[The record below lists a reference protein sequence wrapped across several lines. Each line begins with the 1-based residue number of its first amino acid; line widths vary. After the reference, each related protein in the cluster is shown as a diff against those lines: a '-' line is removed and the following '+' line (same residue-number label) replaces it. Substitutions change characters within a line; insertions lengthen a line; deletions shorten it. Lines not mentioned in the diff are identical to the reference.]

1 MLQQASLMEE
11 SVWHKIMHGL
21 TTRRYSRIV
30 RELEQAYGIEKSAVS
45 EHFIQASRQRLQQLQ
60 QRPLGQHAIGAMLL
74 DGTCYEDQQLVV
86 ALGVTLQGHKLVLGL
101 EQGATENTTVVK
113 HLLDDIGRRGV
124 DFEMPR
130 LYVVDG
136 GKALHAAIR
145 KVAGKPSSLTPSR
158 PLSVTHT
165 SFVKV
170 SLLLS
175 NRTPR
180 PPVMCNWPRCTFDP
194 LI

>member
-1 MLQQASLMEE
+1 
-11 SVWHKIMHGL
+11 
-21 TTRRYSRIV
+21 
-30 RELEQAYGIEKSAVS
+30 
-45 EHFIQASRQRLQQLQ
+45 
-60 QRPLGQHAIGAMLL
+60 MLL

-86 ALGVTLQGHKLVLGL
+86 ALGITLQGHKLVLGL

-145 KVAGKPSSLTPSR
+145 KVAGKYALIQRCQVHKTR
-158 PLSVTHT
+158 NVVDHLSEEYQ
-165 SFVKV
+165 SNIRSKLRNAYD
-170 SLLLS
+170 LLDYAAAKEALD
-175 NRTPR
+175 RLWR
-180 PPVMCNWPRCTFDP
+180 Q
-194 LI
+194 L

>member
-21 TTRRYSRIV
+21 TTRRYSKIV

-74 DGTCYEDQQLVV
+74 DGTCYENQQLVV
-86 ALGVTLQGHKLVLGL
+86 ALGITLQGHKLVLGL

-130 LYVVDG
+130 LYVMDG
-136 GKALHAAIR
+136 GKALHAAR
-145 KVAGKPSSLTPSR
+145 S
-158 PLSVTHT
+158 TH
-165 SFVKV
+165 
-170 SLLLS
+170 
-175 NRTPR
+175 
-180 PPVMCNWPRCTFDP
+180 
-194 LI
+194 